1 MGRNLD
7 TNWTT
12 ERNKE
17 RQKTRLDDQKAKGS
31 HPYQTPDPGPFSG
44 SEPILRIQ
52 PPKIEAVF

>member
-31 HPYQTPDPGPFSG
+31 HPYQTPDPGPFSVF
-44 SEPILRIQ
+44 EPFFRSQL
-52 PPKIEAVF
+52 PKIEAMF